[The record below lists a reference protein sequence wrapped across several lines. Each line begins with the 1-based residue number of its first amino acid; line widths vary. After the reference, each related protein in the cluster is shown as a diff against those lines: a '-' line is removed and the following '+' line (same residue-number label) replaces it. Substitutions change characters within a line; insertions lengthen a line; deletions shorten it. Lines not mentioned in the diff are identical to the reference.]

1 MKTISAALTA
11 LFTTREFNFASLFQY
26 TLIDGSIQYYCS
38 GDTDI
43 YYNGHTWSA
52 GGSVGPYFDKKGS
65 KAKAHWKIGVEVD
78 TLVFDVIPGSSS
90 IGGTPFLQAVQ
101 QGIFDGAELIMHRAY
116 WGPQAYQTPIIPV
129 GAIENVFVGRIA
141 ELDATRSLATTN
153 VNSHLELLN
162 QNMPVELYQAG
173 CLNTLYG
180 TACTLNQASFAVNG
194 SILSGGSSSI
204 LLATLSAATDYFSL
218 GKIKFTSGVNNG
230 VWRGVKQ
237 YTNGSPSSITL
248 TSPFPETPT
257 AGDTF
262 TIYPGC
268 DKQQSTCLTKF
279 NNLVNFR
286 GFPYIPEVST
296 AV

>member
-11 LFTTREFNFASLFQY
+11 LFLTRQFNFASLFQY
-26 TLIDGSIQYYCS
+26 TLIDGTILYYCS
-38 GDTDI
+38 GDIDI
-43 YYNGHTWSA
+43 LWNGHTWSA
-52 GGSVGPYFDKKGS
+52 GGTTGPYFDKKGS

-78 TLVFDVIPGSSS
+78 TLVFDVIPGSSL
-90 IGGTPFLQAVQ
+90 IEGTPFLQAIQ
-101 QGIFDGAELIMHRAY
+101 QGLFDGAELLMHRAY
-116 WGPQAYQTPIIPV
+116 WPIQAYASPIVPTDVIQ
-129 GAIENVFVGRIA
+129 NVFVGRVA
-141 ELDATRSLATTN
+141 EIDATRSLATFN

-162 QNMPVELYQAG
+162 QNMPVELYQSG

-180 TACTLNQASFAVNG
+180 QACTLNQASFAVNG
-194 SILSGGSSSI
+194 TLLTGGSASV
-204 LLATLSAATDYFSL
+204 LLATLSQATAYFSL
-218 GKIKFTSGVNNG
+218 GKIKMTSGVCNN

-237 YTNGSPSSITL
+237 YTSGSPSTLTL
-248 TSPFPETPT
+248 TSPFPLTPS

-262 TIYPGC
+262 TVYPGC
-268 DKQQSTCLTKF
+268 DKQQATCSSKF